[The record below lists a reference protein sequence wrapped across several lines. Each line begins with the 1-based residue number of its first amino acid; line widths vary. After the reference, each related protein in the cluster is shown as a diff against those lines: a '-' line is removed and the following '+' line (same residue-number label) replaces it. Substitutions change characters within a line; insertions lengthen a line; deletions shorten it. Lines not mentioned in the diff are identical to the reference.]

1 MRYALCI
8 LLLCFCLTVAIGE
21 SCAGSLVDTAR
32 KIETTWEQ
40 AKKDNKDLAKA
51 TDKVDEAWKAGKKW
65 VKDQMK

>member
-1 MRYALCI
+1 
-8 LLLCFCLTVAIGE
+8 
-21 SCAGSLVDTAR
+21 VDTAR